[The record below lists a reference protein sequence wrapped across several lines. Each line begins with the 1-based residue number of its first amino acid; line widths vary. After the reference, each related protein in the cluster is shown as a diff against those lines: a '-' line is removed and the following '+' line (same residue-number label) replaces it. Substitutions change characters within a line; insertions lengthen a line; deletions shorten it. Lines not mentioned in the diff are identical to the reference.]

1 MSYHHNTDIGLTVWN
16 STDKCYYLIPFA
28 NVRGYFWKLSEVVV
42 VPEQLI
48 DNCYNFMSDY
58 NPKHEA
64 VLLTLNEDLLTVAVI
79 SKDQKA
85 SREAVA
91 EQLGWSLPKLTAFV
105 YLFEEAKVDNNTLC
119 NLFKLQDEEFD
130 HALKLILT

>member
-1 MSYHHNTDIGLTVWN
+1 MSYHYNLDIGLTVWN
-16 STDKCYYLIPFA
+16 STEKYYYLIPFA
-28 NVRGYFWKLSEVVV
+28 NVRSYFQKLSEVLV

-58 NPKHEA
+58 NPNHEA

-79 SKDQKA
+79 SKDQRA

-91 EQLGWSLPKLTAFV
+91 EQLGWSLSKLTAFV

-119 NLFKLQDEEFD
+119 DLFKLQDEEFD
-130 HALKLILT
+130 KALEFILA